1 MNGLCCNTF
10 KTLYAGSCGVNLKSS
25 KHLVALKYGHALN
38 VVAGGSFCAFA
49 RFIHESPVA
58 KHTGKRKG
66 NGIGELA
73 RQGLCCLLLYVRMTI
88 LQEALLALGW
98 HSMWRSSAVTH
109 SSFPAVRMC
118 SSTKSVQ
125 ASGSAVLK
133 LLSQLMQ
140 NPSHN

>member
-10 KTLYAGSCGVNLKSS
+10 KTLYAGSCAVNLK
-25 KHLVALKYGHALN
+25 KFKTFGCFEIWPCVKR
-38 VVAGGSFCAFA
+38 AGGSFCAFA
-49 RFIHESPVA
+49 TFIHESLVA

-98 HSMWRSSAVTH
+98 HSMWYSSAVTH
-109 SSFPAVRMC
+109 SSFPAFRMC

-133 LLSQLMQ
+133 LLPQLMQ